1 MLHGDNN
8 LTRKD
13 ETNMCMEDTD
23 IEIQEEE
30 LSEEAIAEISN
41 NKGDED

>member
-13 ETNMCMEDTD
+13 EINMCMEDTD

>member
-1 MLHGDNN
+1 
-8 LTRKD
+8 
-13 ETNMCMEDTD
+13 MCKENED

-30 LSEEAIAEISN
+30 LSEEAIKEISN

>member
-1 MLHGDNN
+1 MLHVDNN
-8 LTRKD
+8 SARKD

>member
-1 MLHGDNN
+1 
-8 LTRKD
+8 
-13 ETNMCMEDTD
+13 MCKENED

-30 LSEEAIAEISN
+30 LSEEAIKDISN